1 MLMVSRYS
9 KDYVDA
15 CRAKVTAQLARLATA
30 FFNAI
35 EESYP

>member
-15 CRAKVTAQLARLATA
+15 EGFARLATA

-35 EESYP
+35 EETYP